1 MTDRATYDDLVRRL
15 RAAGCVFAEDEAR
28 VLLSATS
35 DPARREELAT
45 RRVAGEP
52 LEHVVGW
59 TDFAGVR
66 VLVDPGVF
74 IPRQRTTALVELA
87 SAALVQRLAAL
98 APPPAP
104 APAPAIVV
112 DLCCGTGAVGLAL
125 AARHR
130 GVELHAAD
138 IDPAAVA
145 CARRNLAPVGA
156 TVHLGDLARP
166 LPRRLRGRVDVL
178 VANVPYVPTAAIGS
192 MPPESRDHEPRG
204 TVDGGADGLDVLRRL
219 AVLAPDWLAP
229 GGSVYVETG
238 TDQADAAEAT
248 LAAAGLD
255 AAIHHDDDLRAVVVA
270 GRRS

>member
-35 DPARREELAT
+35 DPARREELTT

-87 SAALVQRLAAL
+87 STALVQRLAAL
-98 APPPAP
+98 APP
-104 APAPAIVV
+104 PAPAIVV

-156 TVHLGDLARP
+156 TVHLGDLAGP

-219 AVLAPDWLAP
+219 AVLAPHWLAP

-255 AAIHHDDDLRAVVVA
+255 AAIHHDDDRGAVVVA